1 MLRGDSP
8 PGRGCLL
15 NRWRF
20 GCPGA
25 GSTGGSSLRPPAP
38 LLLLAHVHSK
48 MAGKW
53 GRRAGGGCWGGSSA
67 AAAVLAVAL
76 RNQPPGISLLF
87 LFVGIPLYF
96 VDLQDDL
103 DDCE

>member
-1 MLRGDSP
+1 
-8 PGRGCLL
+8 
-15 NRWRF
+15 
-20 GCPGA
+20 
-25 GSTGGSSLRPPAP
+25 
-38 LLLLAHVHSK
+38 

-53 GRRAGGGCWGGSSA
+53 GWRAGRRAGAGRWGGSPG

-76 RNQPPGISLLF
+76 RNQPPGVSLLF